1 MKSLNY
7 FLLFSLMFYFN
18 SVFTICSMSSNSL
31 FGKNF
36 NHLEK
41 VKTFS
46 EEKIKINIISSTQ
59 KGSLKAEHIVTPRF
73 LEKTNVKSLVDLQ
86 GWLKYL
92 ELTENQRSTPASFK
106 KNRIF
111 YKQKYD
117 GFADPKW
124 KIPNENY
131 FYFELKD
138 NTLSVYTTSGGF
150 DRKIVQSMMIDNLV
164 PVIST
169 SPVRGGVEDIG
180 NFDEGY
186 CFMLK
191 FVKSM
196 KHYIWEICADSLE
209 IKDNWMQAI
218 IRLNQLQAIS
228 RKSKIRKTYTKVK
241 NNLAADSYVQSPL
254 PVYGGQGSSGFV
266 LPRTLGRKNKRRI
279 RKLQKSIIT
288 SVTSPAVGSINFT
301 PTPTPVHSL
310 FGNINSNTPNLSV
323 VSSIP
328 NRTSVFTTT
337 EKLNFG
343 GSTNV
348 SQNLGNVV
356 KSTISIPINQ
366 GEGVAVPNPKK
377 FLRERTLLGSLS
389 NPLIT
394 QEIIKEDVQ
403 PGFVAG
409 QWSPCSK
416 PCGEGIQTRTLS
428 CVKPD
433 KCSGEVVQKKV
444 CNIKACKADVESHM
458 EKLNKVAEGRW
469 EYLGNW
475 SPCSKPCGGGSQ
487 TIKRICLGQGNCI
500 GESILTKPCNFFTCN
515 EDSKTKIDAQGSLKE
530 CKNLHGEF
538 RMLVESSKEYLPA
551 NVEINMNNV
560 EVSYQNDPLH
570 PLVILQLSNLS
581 QIKASNKYPGCLKL
595 VDDSGRVRLC
605 TPPTPEESAKDQM
618 CQIWVKKIQE
628 FKKKCSNQALEKII
642 NEIQSSATNSKDP
655 FKQIDILQKKL
666 NIKESKDNEMRE
678 KKLLLQFEEFK
689 KQAKELIEKEEA
701 YEKKLENQEK
711 DRIECEEK
719 KMTSAIQKEE
729 AVANKILLDI
739 QNMTNAEKSYKIK
752 ENAIKRE
759 MKSIMKN
766 IQGQILN
773 KRENLINKIQTMR
786 KEHDVKQNS
795 AMKHLLNTKR
805 TIGEK
810 LTGLNKRGKA
820 GQCIQKRYDT
830 ISIQSYCNNNFLD
843 STLRMECAK
852 PEQFCYM
859 CCDKETDVKSKTDI
873 TCCYNLCDSKPFDL
887 LQCKSFYDKNR
898 INTGVLPDD
907 LLI

>member
-18 SVFTICSMSSNSL
+18 SVFIICSMSSNSL
-31 FGKNF
+31 FAQKF

-41 VKTFS
+41 MKTFS
-46 EEKIKINIISSTQ
+46 EEKIINRRISSTN
-59 KGSLKAEHIVTPRF
+59 KGSLETDQIISPRF
-73 LEKTNVKSLVDLQ
+73 IEKTNLQSLVDLQ

-92 ELTENQRSTPASFK
+92 ELTENQKSTPGSFL
-106 KNRIF
+106 KNKIF
-111 YKQKYD
+111 YKQRYD
-117 GFADPKW
+117 GSIDPKW

-138 NTLSVYTTSGGF
+138 NKLSVYTTIAGF
-150 DRKIVQSMMIDNLV
+150 DRTMVQSMLIDDLV
-164 PVIST
+164 PVKST
-169 SPVRGGVEDIG
+169 RPARGGVEDIG

-196 KHYIWEICADSLE
+196 KHYIWEICADSID
-209 IKDNWMQAI
+209 IKDNWIQAI

-228 RKSKIRKTYTKVK
+228 RKSKIRKTITKAVT
-241 NNLAADSYVQSPL
+241 NVDPDPYVQSSL
-254 PVYGGQGSSGFV
+254 SKFGDEKISGFV
-266 LPRTLGRKNKRRI
+266 LPRTSKRKNFKI
-279 RKLQKSIIT
+279 KKSIIIT
-288 SVTSPAVGSINFT
+288 PDISAVVNNINS
-301 PTPTPVHSL
+301 TPTPVHSL
-310 FGNINSNTPNLSV
+310 FSNKNPNTTPNFSIISTNPSPQR
-323 VSSIP
+323 SSIF
-328 NRTSVFTTT
+328 STT
-337 EKLNFG
+337 EKRKFVS
-343 GSTNV
+343 STKI
-348 SQNLGNVV
+348 SQNLGN
-356 KSTISIPINQ
+356 SAESIISIPLNQ
-366 GEGVAVPNPKK
+366 YESVSVANPKR
-377 FLRERTLLGSLS
+377 FLRKKTLIGSLS

-394 QEIIKEDVQ
+394 EEIITEDVK
-403 PGFVAG
+403 PGFVSG

-458 EKLNKVAEGRW
+458 DKLNKVAEGRW

-475 SPCSKPCGGGSQ
+475 SHCSKPCGGGSQ

-500 GESILTKPCNFFTCN
+500 GESIMTKPCNFFTCS
-515 EDSKTKIDAQGSLKE
+515 EDSLEKTYAHGSLKE
-530 CKNLHGEF
+530 CKNIHGEF

-551 NVEINMNNV
+551 NVEVNMNNV

-570 PLVILQLSNLS
+570 PLVILQLSNLN
-581 QIKASNKYPGCLKL
+581 QIKSSNKYPGCLKL
-595 VDDSGRVRLC
+595 VDDSSKVRIC
-605 TPPTPEESAKDQM
+605 TPPTPEESSKDQI
-618 CQIWVKKIQE
+618 CQYWVKKIQD

-642 NEIQSSATNSKDP
+642 NEIQSSATNIKDP

-666 NIKESKDNEMRE
+666 KIKESKDNEMKE
-678 KKLLLQFEEFK
+678 QNLVNQFEEFK

-711 DRIECEEK
+711 DRIECDEK
-719 KMTSAIQKEE
+719 KMNSAIRREE

-786 KEHDVKQNS
+786 KQHDKKQNF

-810 LTGLNKRGKA
+810 LTGFNNRNQA
-820 GQCIQKRYDT
+820 GHCIQNRYDPL
-830 ISIQSYCNNNFLD
+830 SIQSYCDNNFND
-843 STLRMECAK
+843 TTLRMECAK

-859 CCDKETDVKSKTDI
+859 CCDKETDVKSKTD
-873 TCCYNLCDSKPFDL
+873 TSCCYNLCDNKPFDL
-887 LQCKSFYDKNR
+887 LQCKKFYDKNK

-907 LLI
+907 LLM